1 MKLNEGITFVL
12 LIWNLLIFVI
22 YGIDKSKAKRGA
34 WRIPEKY
41 LLSLH
46 SFVAVLGPGL
56 QESLFITR
64 LGNGT
69 LKQFGS

>member
-1 MKLNEGITFVL
+1 MALTNSRQEEVL
-12 LIWNLLIFVI
+12 GEYLKNI
-22 YGIDKSKAKRGA
+22 Y
-34 WRIPEKY
+34 Y
-41 LLSLH
+41 HLH
-46 SFVAVLGPGL
+46 SFVVVLGPGW